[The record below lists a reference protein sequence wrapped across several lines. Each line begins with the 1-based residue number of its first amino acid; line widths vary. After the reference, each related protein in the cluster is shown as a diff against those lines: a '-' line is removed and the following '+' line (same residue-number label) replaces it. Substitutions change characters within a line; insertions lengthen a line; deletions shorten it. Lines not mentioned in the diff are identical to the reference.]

1 MFHAILLDLL
11 SPPCRKLNSLS
22 DTGIVD
28 SLRAFRG
35 YTTPLT
41 DRLASAAN
49 FFEIPQLEMQLNLLA
64 FLLSPVE
71 CLLCI
76 GSVAVRAR
84 DIMNVHR
91 PRRAQN
97 APQPRLTFLSPFSR
111 RYIFGWL
118 RKQCKRVKQL

>member
-1 MFHAILLDLL
+1 M
-11 SPPCRKLNSLS
+11 
-22 DTGIVD
+22 D

-91 PRRAQN
+91 PRRAARRMHHNHDSLSYLPLVDVTSSVGYASN
-97 APQPRLTFLSPFSR
+97 ANELSNSKV
-111 RYIFGWL
+111 Y
-118 RKQCKRVKQL
+118 KEVY

>member
-1 MFHAILLDLL
+1 M
-11 SPPCRKLNSLS
+11 
-22 DTGIVD
+22 D

-91 PRRAQN
+91 PRRAARRMHHSHDSLSYLPLVDVTSSVGYASN
-97 APQPRLTFLSPFSR
+97 ANELSNSKV
-111 RYIFGWL
+111 Y
-118 RKQCKRVKQL
+118 KEVY